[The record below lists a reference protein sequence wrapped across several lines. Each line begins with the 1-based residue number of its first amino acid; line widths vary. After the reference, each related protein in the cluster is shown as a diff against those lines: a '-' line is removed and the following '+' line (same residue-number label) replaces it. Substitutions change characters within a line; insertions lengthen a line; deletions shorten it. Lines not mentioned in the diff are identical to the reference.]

1 MRYGCISA
9 VQAMLNSARLTDE
22 MCGAADGIRHGAA
35 AVRRNTVS
43 AAYIRC
49 RSSERQNTVQ
59 HGGCAE
65 AKSRSCTTHLRRSV
79 KAHAF
84 PRNGTFVM
92 RDIPRIPRKRRGF
105 AAGKRT
111 SDTSL
116 IIIHQ
121 KKDVCQYRRRRI
133 FPFGDSGGRFSSPKH
148 GRGRGGTPVSGVR
161 TETNVNAQR
170 RTCRTEVW
178 KKWYAPNAP
187 GCAKIR
193 FPYRKHRTRR
203 IGSTKFRPRKRGYN
217 ICEQP
222 RFSRMNS
229 VVLTT

>member
-1 MRYGCISA
+1 
-9 VQAMLNSARLTDE
+9 MLNSARLTDE

-43 AAYIRC
+43 A
-49 RSSERQNTVQ
+49 S
-59 HGGCAE
+59 
-65 AKSRSCTTHLRRSV
+65 HLRRGV
-79 KAHAF
+79 KDRAF
-84 PRNGTFVM
+84 PQNGTFGM
-92 RDIPRIPRKRRGF
+92 RDIPENPHKRRGF

-133 FPFGDSGGRFSSPKH
+133 FPFAEYGDVFRPRK
-148 GRGRGGTPVSGVR
+148 RGRGGGGRHPRQRSAYRNERKRAAADMPHRGV
-161 TETNVNAQR
+161 E
-170 RTCRTEVW
+170 
-178 KKWYAPNAP
+178 KMYAPNAP

-193 FPYRKHRTRR
+193 FPYHKHRTQR
-203 IGSTKFRPRKRGYN
+203 IGGTKFCPRKRGYN

-222 RFSRMNS
+222 RFSR
-229 VVLTT
+229 

>member
-1 MRYGCISA
+1 
-9 VQAMLNSARLTDE
+9 MLNSARRTDE

-43 AAYIRC
+43 AAYLRC
-49 RSSERQNTVQ
+49 CSSERQNTVQ

-65 AKSRSCTTHLRRSV
+65 AKSRSCASHLRRCV
-79 KAHAF
+79 KDRAF
-84 PRNGTFVM
+84 PQK
-92 RDIPRIPRKRRGF
+92 RDIPENPHKRRDF

-148 GRGRGGTPVSGVR
+148 GRGGGGTPVSGVR

-178 KKWYAPNAP
+178 KKCMRQTHPAA
-187 GCAKIR
+187 
-193 FPYRKHRTRR
+193 RKSAFR
-203 IGSTKFRPRKRGYN
+203 IINTAHGA
-217 ICEQP
+217 
-222 RFSRMNS
+222 
-229 VVLTT
+229 

>member
-9 VQAMLNSARLTDE
+9 VQAMLNSARRTDE

-84 PRNGTFVM
+84 PRNGTFGM
-92 RDIPRIPRKRRGF
+92 RDIPENPHKRRDF

-133 FPFGDSGGRFSSPKH
+133 FPFAEYGD
-148 GRGRGGTPVSGVR
+148 V
-161 TETNVNAQR
+161 
-170 RTCRTEVW
+170 
-178 KKWYAPNAP
+178 
-187 GCAKIR
+187 
-193 FPYRKHRTRR
+193 
-203 IGSTKFRPRKRGYN
+203 FRPRKRGRGGGAAPPSAE
-217 ICEQP
+217 CVQKQ
-222 RFSRMNS
+222 
-229 VVLTT
+229 T

>member
-1 MRYGCISA
+1 
-9 VQAMLNSARLTDE
+9 MLNSARLTDE

-43 AAYIRC
+43 AAYLRC
-49 RSSERQNTVQ
+49 CSSERQNTVQ

-65 AKSRSCTTHLRRSV
+65 AKSRSCASHLRHCV
-79 KAHAF
+79 KDRAF
-84 PRNGTFVM
+84 PQNGTFGM
-92 RDIPRIPRKRRGF
+92 RDISENPHKRRDF

-133 FPFGDSGGRFSSPKH
+133 FPFAEYGGVFRP
-148 GRGRGGTPVSGVR
+148 
-161 TETNVNAQR
+161 R
-170 RTCRTEVW
+170 RTGGAGGYTRQRSAYRNKRKRAAADMPHRGVEKV
-178 KKWYAPNAP
+178 YAPNAP

-193 FPYRKHRTRR
+193 FPYHKHRTRR
-203 IGSTKFRPRKRGYN
+203 IGGTKFHPRKRGYN

-222 RFSRMNS
+222 RFSR
-229 VVLTT
+229 

>member
-1 MRYGCISA
+1 
-9 VQAMLNSARLTDE
+9 MLNSVRRTDE

-43 AAYIRC
+43 AAYLRC
-49 RSSERQNTVQ
+49 CSSERQNTAQ

-65 AKSRSCTTHLRRSV
+65 AKSRSCASHLRRCV
-79 KAHAF
+79 KDRAS
-84 PRNGTFVM
+84 PQNGTFGM
-92 RDIPRIPRKRRGF
+92 RDIPENPHKRRDF

-148 GRGRGGTPVSGVR
+148 GRSGSGTPVSGVR

-178 KKWYAPNAP
+178 KKCMRQTHPAA
-187 GCAKIR
+187 
-193 FPYRKHRTRR
+193 RKSAFR
-203 IGSTKFRPRKRGYN
+203 IINTAHGA
-217 ICEQP
+217 
-222 RFSRMNS
+222 
-229 VVLTT
+229 

>member
-1 MRYGCISA
+1 
-9 VQAMLNSARLTDE
+9 MLNSARRTDE

-49 RSSERQNTVQ
+49 RSSKQQTTVAARCQ
-59 HGGCAE
+59 DHGSTARLTCGAVS
-65 AKSRSCTTHLRRSV
+65 KLTLSRETGHSSC
-79 KAHAF
+79 
-84 PRNGTFVM
+84 GTS
-92 RDIPRIPRKRRGF
+92 PESAQTAGGF
-105 AAGKRT
+105 AAEKRT

-133 FPFGDSGGRFSSPKH
+133 FPFAEYGDVFRPRKR
-148 GRGRGGTPVSGVR
+148 GRGGGGGTPVSGVR

-178 KKWYAPNAP
+178 KKCMHQTHPAA
-187 GCAKIR
+187 
-193 FPYRKHRTRR
+193 RKSAFR
-203 IGSTKFRPRKRGYN
+203 IINTAHSA
-217 ICEQP
+217 
-222 RFSRMNS
+222 
-229 VVLTT
+229 

>member
-1 MRYGCISA
+1 
-9 VQAMLNSARLTDE
+9 MLNSARRTDE

-43 AAYIRC
+43 AAYLRC
-49 RSSERQNTVQ
+49 CSSGRQNTAQ

-65 AKSRSCTTHLRRSV
+65 AKSRSCASHLRRCV
-79 KAHAF
+79 KDRAS
-84 PRNGTFVM
+84 PQNGTFGM
-92 RDIPRIPRKRRGF
+92 RDIPENPHKRRDF

-178 KKWYAPNAP
+178 KKCMRQTHPAA
-187 GCAKIR
+187 
-193 FPYRKHRTRR
+193 RKSAFR
-203 IGSTKFRPRKRGYN
+203 IVNTAHGA
-217 ICEQP
+217 
-222 RFSRMNS
+222 
-229 VVLTT
+229 

>member
-49 RSSERQNTVQ
+49 RSSKQQTTVAARCQ
-59 HGGCAE
+59 DHGSTARLTCGAVS
-65 AKSRSCTTHLRRSV
+65 KLTLSRETGHSSC
-79 KAHAF
+79 
-84 PRNGTFVM
+84 GTS
-92 RDIPRIPRKRRGF
+92 PESAQTAGGF

-133 FPFGDSGGRFSSPKH
+133 FPFAEYGD
-148 GRGRGGTPVSGVR
+148 V
-161 TETNVNAQR
+161 
-170 RTCRTEVW
+170 
-178 KKWYAPNAP
+178 
-187 GCAKIR
+187 
-193 FPYRKHRTRR
+193 
-203 IGSTKFRPRKRGYN
+203 FRPRKRGRGGGAAPPSAE
-217 ICEQP
+217 CVQK
-222 RFSRMNS
+222 R
-229 VVLTT
+229 T

>member
-9 VQAMLNSARLTDE
+9 VQAMLNSARRTDE

-43 AAYIRC
+43 AAYLRC
-49 RSSERQNTVQ
+49 CSSERQNTVQ

-65 AKSRSCTTHLRRSV
+65 AKSRSCASHLRRCV
-79 KAHAF
+79 KDRAF
-84 PRNGTFVM
+84 PQK
-92 RDIPRIPRKRRGF
+92 RDIPENPHKRRDF

-133 FPFGDSGGRFSSPKH
+133 FPFGDSGGAFFVPESA
-148 GRGRGGTPVSGVR
+148 GGAGAVHPSAECVQKQT
-161 TETNVNAQR
+161 
-170 RTCRTEVW
+170 
-178 KKWYAPNAP
+178 
-187 GCAKIR
+187 
-193 FPYRKHRTRR
+193 
-203 IGSTKFRPRKRGYN
+203 
-217 ICEQP
+217 
-222 RFSRMNS
+222 
-229 VVLTT
+229 

>member
-49 RSSERQNTVQ
+49 RSSKQQTTVAARCQ
-59 HGGCAE
+59 DHGSTARLTCGAVS
-65 AKSRSCTTHLRRSV
+65 KLTLSRETGHSSC
-79 KAHAF
+79 
-84 PRNGTFVM
+84 GTSPESAQTAG
-92 RDIPRIPRKRRGF
+92 RF
-105 AAGKRT
+105 AAEKRT

-133 FPFGDSGGRFSSPKH
+133 FPFAEYGD
-148 GRGRGGTPVSGVR
+148 V
-161 TETNVNAQR
+161 
-170 RTCRTEVW
+170 
-178 KKWYAPNAP
+178 
-187 GCAKIR
+187 
-193 FPYRKHRTRR
+193 
-203 IGSTKFRPRKRGYN
+203 FRPRKRGRG
-217 ICEQP
+217 EKQL
-222 RFSRMNS
+222 S
-229 VVLTT
+229 VS

>member
-1 MRYGCISA
+1 
-9 VQAMLNSARLTDE
+9 MLNSARRTDE

-49 RSSERQNTVQ
+49 RSSKQQTTVAARCQ
-59 HGGCAE
+59 DHGSTARLTCGA
-65 AKSRSCTTHLRRSV
+65 ASKTALSR
-79 KAHAF
+79 K
-84 PRNGTFVM
+84 NGTFGM
-92 RDIPRIPRKRRGF
+92 RDIPENPHKRRDF

-148 GRGRGGTPVSGVR
+148 GRGGGGTPVSGVR

-170 RTCRTEVW
+170 QTCRTEVW
-178 KKWYAPNAP
+178 KKCMHQTHPAA
-187 GCAKIR
+187 
-193 FPYRKHRTRR
+193 RKSAFR
-203 IGSTKFRPRKRGYN
+203 IINTAHGA
-217 ICEQP
+217 
-222 RFSRMNS
+222 
-229 VVLTT
+229 